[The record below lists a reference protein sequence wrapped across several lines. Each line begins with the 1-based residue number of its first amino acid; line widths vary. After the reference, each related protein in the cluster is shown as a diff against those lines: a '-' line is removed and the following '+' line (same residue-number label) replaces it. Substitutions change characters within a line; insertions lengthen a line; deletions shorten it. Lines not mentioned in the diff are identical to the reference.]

1 MGAQYFCKNE
11 LRRAVV
17 RDARDGGGNPLLN
30 GIDYLEVDASDQRIL
45 VLHFIHPLPGQPNG
59 FPASPPLEKQNI
71 AIEGGVRIQNIRVQS
86 VVAAGNELTI
96 TVTDAGDFSTYL
108 LRVTAGTASE
118 NPPTGF
124 DPQLSEVDFSF
135 KIDCPSDFDCQPEQ
149 DCPPETLPEPSLDY
163 LAKDFAS
170 FRRLMLDRLATIL
183 PDWQERNPAD
193 VGVALVET
201 LAYAAD
207 QLSYYQDAVAT
218 EAYLDTARRRVS
230 VRRHARLLDYPMHD
244 GVNARVWVQVQVS
257 QDNVSL
263 PAKTQLLTR
272 VPDFEVRLS
281 PDSRELELALSQETE
296 VFETLHTARLFL
308 DHNEIH
314 LYTWGNQECCLPRG
328 ATQATLLGGLSHLEP
343 GDVLVFEEARGP
355 SSGLEADADPSHRQ
369 AVRLTRVTVTADPL
383 GGQFK
388 DIPDTNP
395 VPVTEV
401 SWRVEDAL
409 TFPLCLSA
417 RSGTQAFG
425 DLSLARGNIVL
436 ADHGRTLKDQPLQPD
451 TVPFVEDPERSGWEG
466 KYRPRLGRTG
476 ITQHVPYDH
485 SLAIKDPAF
494 VAPQQDP
501 RLALPDIK
509 LRGGGETWLP
519 QRDLLGSDRFSS
531 EFVVEVEDDGR
542 ATLRFGDDIHG
553 RSPSGGIRLLATYRI
568 GNGSAGNIG
577 ADSLYHVVSPDSRIS
592 AVRNPLPAQG
602 GTEPEPSE
610 QVRLYAP
617 QAFRTQERAV
627 TAEDY
632 ATMAQRHPDV
642 QKAVATLRWT
652 GSWKTVFITVDRKGG
667 RPVSPEFE
675 ADLRLFLERF
685 RLAGHD
691 LEIDAP
697 RFVPLDITLTV
708 CLKSGYTK
716 AAVKQ
721 ALLET
726 FSNAD
731 LPSGSMTQSAAG
743 GRRGFFHPD
752 NITFGQTIYLSQLVA
767 AAMGVPGVEW
777 VETTR
782 FQRWGQASHDEL
794 DTGFIELGRLEIARL
809 DNDPNLPENGRIE
822 FIMEGGL

>member
-17 RDARDGGGNPLLN
+17 RDARDGGGKPILN
-30 GIDYLEVDASDQRIL
+30 GIDYLEVDAVDQRIL
-45 VLHFIHPLPGQPNG
+45 ILYFIHPLPGETDG
-59 FPASPPLEKQNI
+59 FPASPELARQNI
-71 AIEGGVRIQNIRVQS
+71 AIEGGVRIQNIRIES
-86 VVAAGNELTI
+86 VVASGNELTI
-96 TVTDAGDFSTYL
+96 TVKDAGDFSTYR
-108 LRVTAGTASE
+108 LRVTAGAASDT
-118 NPPTGF
+118 PPSGF
-124 DPQLSEVDFSF
+124 DPQLSEVEFSF
-135 KIDCPSDFDCQPEQ
+135 KIDCPSDFDCQPEE

-163 LAKDFAS
+163 LAKDYAS

-207 QLSYYQDAVAT
+207 QLSYYQDAVGT
-218 EAYLDTARRRVS
+218 EAYLGTARRRVS

-244 GVNARVWVQVQVS
+244 GVNARVWVQVQVN
-257 QDNVSL
+257 QDNVPL
-263 PAKTQLLTR
+263 PAGTQLLTR
-272 VPDFEVRLS
+272 VPDLEKRLA
-281 PDSRELELALSQETE
+281 PDSREHQQALSQKSE
-296 VFETLHTARLFL
+296 VFETLHAARLFTA
-308 DHNEIH
+308 HNEIKI
-314 LYTWGNQECCLPRG
+314 YTWGNSDCCLPKG
-328 ATQATLLGGLSHLEP
+328 ATRVTLAGDLSHLAP
-343 GDVLVFEEARGP
+343 GDVLIFEEVRGP
-355 SSGLEADADPSHRQ
+355 GSGLQADADPSHRQ
-369 AVRLTRVTVTADPL
+369 AVRLTKATVTTDPL

-388 DIPDTNP
+388 DPPDANP
-395 VPVTEV
+395 VTVTEV
-401 SWRVEDAL
+401 AWRIEDAL
-409 TFPLCLSA
+409 TFPLCISA

-425 DLSLARGNIVL
+425 DLSVARGNILL

-451 TVPFVEDPERSGWEG
+451 TVPFEG

-476 ITQHVPYDH
+476 ITQCVPYVH
-485 SLAIKDPAF
+485 TLAVQNPAF

-519 QRDLLGSDRFSS
+519 QRDLLGSDRFAS
-531 EFVVEVEDDGR
+531 EFVVEVENDGT

-553 RSPSGGIRLLATYRI
+553 RAPSGGIRLVATYRI
-568 GNGSAGNIG
+568 GKGSAGNIG
-577 ADSLYHVVSPDSRIS
+577 ADSLYHIASPDSRIT

-602 GTEPEPSE
+602 GAEPEPSE

-632 ATMAQRHPDV
+632 ARMAQRHPDV

-675 ADLRLFLERF
+675 ADLRRYLERY

-697 RFVPLDITLTV
+697 RYISLDIALTV
-708 CLKSGYTK
+708 CLKSGYTQ

-726 FSNAD
+726 FSSAD
-731 LPSGSMTQSAAG
+731 LPG

-752 NITFGQTIYLSQLVA
+752 HITFGQTIYLSQVVA
-767 AAMGVPGVEW
+767 AAMAVTGVEW

-782 FQRWGQASHDEL
+782 FQRWGQASHGEL
-794 DTGFIELGRLEIARL
+794 SDGFIELGRLEIARL
-809 DNDPNLPENGRIE
+809 DNDPSLPENGKIE
-822 FIMEGGL
+822 FTMEGGL